1 MIEACQLACIH
12 DFILSLPDGYD
23 TQIGERGIKLSG
35 GQKQRIAIARAILK
49 DAPILLL
56 DEATSA
62 LDGETESD
70 VKQALNELMK
80 NRTTLIIAHNYSTIQ
95 QGRLIIVID
104 GGEIVQKGNHEELIK
119 SKKDCIKNYM
129 IRHSLEINK

>member
-1 MIEACQLACIH
+1 MISSFH
-12 DFILSLPDGYD
+12 LPDGYD

-62 LDGETESD
+62 LDGETESY
-70 VKQALNELMK
+70 VQQALNELMK
-80 NRTTLIIAHNYSTIQ
+80 NRTTLIIAHRFSTIQ
-95 QGRLIIVID
+95 QADYIIVID
-104 GGEIVQKGNHEELIK
+104 GGEIVQKGSHEELINQK
-119 SKKDCIKNYM
+119 GLYQRLHDSSFIRNKKMNE
-129 IRHSLEINK
+129 HVGA